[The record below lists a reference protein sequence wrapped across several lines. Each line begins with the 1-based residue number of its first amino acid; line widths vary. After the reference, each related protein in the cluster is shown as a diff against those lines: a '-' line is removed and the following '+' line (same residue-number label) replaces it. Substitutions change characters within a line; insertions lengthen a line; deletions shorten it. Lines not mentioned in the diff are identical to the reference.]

1 MARQHGGGAL
11 EERLRS
17 ALKTLFSHRFER
29 YVARDAKHFL
39 AGSHV
44 ISPSFSCDSLRLTMR
59 FPGSR
64 VIPHGLLCLKTP
76 FLVKSGLVN
85 DLRPPGF
92 TKNDFVCQFRPRPH
106 IFDLFGGSGWLGS
119 LVYQRPSLIKNGVFS
134 QISSTHI
141 VDQSRKVCRA

>member
-1 MARQHGGGAL
+1 MRFLAGSRVISYG
-11 EERLRS
+11 LR

-29 YVARDAKHFL
+29 YVACDAKHFL

-85 DLRPPGF
+85 DLR
-92 TKNDFVCQFRPRPH
+92 
-106 IFDLFGGSGWLGS
+106 SLGS
-119 LVYQRPSLIKNGVFS
+119 LKTILFVSLGRDHTFLICLGAVGGLGP
-134 QISSTHI
+134 
-141 VDQSRKVCRA
+141 